1 MLNFNAKYLLML
13 NFKGKRMFIA
23 WYWIVLIVLVIVGY
37 VCHMKRYCKAFRQ
50 DRDALMEIRNKLLR
64 RDDEE
69 RVMTKEQE

>member
-23 WYWIVLIVLVIVGY
+23 WYWIVLIVLVVVGY

-50 DRDALMEIRNKLLR
+50 DRDALMEMRNKLLR
-64 RDDEE
+64 RDVEE
-69 RVMTKEQE
+69 RVFTIEQD